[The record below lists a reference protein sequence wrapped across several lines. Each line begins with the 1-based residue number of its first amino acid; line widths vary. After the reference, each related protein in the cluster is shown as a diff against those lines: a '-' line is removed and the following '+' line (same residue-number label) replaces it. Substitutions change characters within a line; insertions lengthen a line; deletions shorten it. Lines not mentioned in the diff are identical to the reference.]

1 MNNHGEVIDITKGF
15 DFRNKIK
22 DLSGGVKPT
31 ANLLILLYYI
41 KVNDYKH
48 LHTTVKVHAKSL
60 FLLYYTLYRKKSNKF
75 KHLHSGVKAYCNLL
89 FYIVYTLHGARGQD
103 EVLG

>member
-1 MNNHGEVIDITKGF
+1 M
-15 DFRNKIK
+15 
-22 DLSGGVKPT
+22 
-31 ANLLILLYYI
+31 ILLYYI
-41 KVNDYKH
+41 KVNDYKY

-60 FLLYYTLYRKKSNKF
+60 FLLYYTVYRKKSNKF

-89 FYIVYTLHGARGQD
+89 FYIVYSSVGAFPED